1 MSTGT
6 NQNGWNEYSRLV
18 ISELERLND
27 GIKSLSEEMQGLKQ
41 EITELKTRED
51 NVTSLRNW
59 KAAIDEVTSPTQLQT
74 SLKELQDLKTFK
86 TQAIT
91 VWAVVQIAFGV
102 IIAVLRL
109 L

>member
-1 MSTGT
+1 MSTLL

-27 GIKSLSEEMQGLKQ
+27 GIKGLSDDVQSLKQ

-59 KAAIDEVTSPTQLQT
+59 KQAIDEVTSPTQLQT

-91 VWAVVQIAFGV
+91 VWAVVQIAFCI
-102 IIAVLRL
+102 IIAALRL

>member
-27 GIKSLSEEMQGLKQ
+27 GIKGLGEEMQGLKQ

-51 NVTSLRNW
+51 NVTALRNW
-59 KAAIDEVTSPTQLQT
+59 KAAVDEVTSPTQLQS
-74 SLKELQDLKTFK
+74 SLKDIQDLKTFK

-102 IIAVLRL
+102 IVAVLRL

>member
-27 GIKSLSEEMQGLKQ
+27 GIKSLGEEMQGLKQ

-51 NVTSLRNW
+51 NVTALRNW
-59 KAAIDEVTSPTQLQT
+59 KAAVDEVTSPTQLQS
-74 SLKELQDLKTFK
+74 SLKDIQDLKTFK

-102 IIAVLRL
+102 IVAVLRL